1 MGLHN
6 ASGTL
11 ASVSVMFRSGGIH
24 RDQRGSMVLEMP
36 VFGPLSL
43 PVEIGGA
50 AGAPSTHSRRILAL
64 KDMGNAEF

>member
-11 ASVSVMFRSGGIH
+11 ASVSVMFRSGWLH
-24 RDQRGSMVLEMP
+24 RDQRGSMVVEMP

-43 PVEIGGA
+43 PVEIGGV
-50 AGAPSTHSRRILAL
+50 AGALSTHFRRILAM